1 MLKRIQFIFF
11 FILISLVQIV
21 HAQSEEL
28 DVDQLLQKLDSIES
42 RIKVLEKATFS
53 KTTSGVG
60 NNVSLDDYQ
69 SIITKQSIQI
79 AELQNEVQSLT
90 AKIEEMIFTM
100 QSTVNNFN
108 TFREDTEFRFIDI
121 NSKTESIEK
130 NQLSMAL
137 PNNETQTN
145 NLVGNTSGEVNLE
158 PQSLGTINVSSEEEI
173 SASPFEIKNV
183 DEDEE
188 QEIINTISQD
198 NIVSFEEQEIVLAVL
213 PEGDEKGQYEY
224 AMGLLK
230 QGDYELAE
238 KAFHEFMAVGDDFSL
253 LSNANFWLAETYYVR
268 ENYKDAAKNY
278 LSLYQVYPD
287 SKKAADALLKLGISL
302 VNMDQKEQGCVT
314 FIQLKDTYPNANTA
328 VLDRGK
334 LEIEKNGCEI
344 S

>member
-11 FILISLVQIV
+11 FILISLVQIIHV
-21 HAQSEEL
+21 QSEEL

-145 NLVGNTSGEVNLE
+145 NLVGNTS
-158 PQSLGTINVSSEEEI
+158 
-173 SASPFEIKNV
+173 
-183 DEDEE
+183 
-188 QEIINTISQD
+188 
-198 NIVSFEEQEIVLAVL
+198 
-213 PEGDEKGQYEY
+213 EGSKFRTSVTWNNKCVFRRG
-224 AMGLLK
+224 
-230 QGDYELAE
+230 
-238 KAFHEFMAVGDDFSL
+238 VVCFS
-253 LSNANFWLAETYYVR
+253 
-268 ENYKDAAKNY
+268 
-278 LSLYQVYPD
+278 
-287 SKKAADALLKLGISL
+287 I
-302 VNMDQKEQGCVT
+302 
-314 FIQLKDTYPNANTA
+314 
-328 VLDRGK
+328 
-334 LEIEKNGCEI
+334 
-344 S
+344 